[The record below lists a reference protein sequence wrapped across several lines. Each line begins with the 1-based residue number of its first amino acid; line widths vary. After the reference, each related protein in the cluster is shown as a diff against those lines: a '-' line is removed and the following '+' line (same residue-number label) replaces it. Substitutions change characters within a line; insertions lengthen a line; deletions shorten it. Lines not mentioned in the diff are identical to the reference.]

1 MEEAQPADLLADF
14 DSEFRRQGIRFLAGV
29 DEAGRGP
36 LAGPVVAAA
45 VILPDGIEIPLLD
58 DSKKVSAKNRA
69 YLFERIRKEAL
80 AYGIGSAS
88 VSEIQQLNIL
98 QATFL
103 AMRRAVEQLT
113 VEPDYILVDGRDFPL
128 FPNKAQN
135 GSIAGQ
141 AVIKG
146 DARSQVI
153 AAASILAKVHRD
165 RLMERYADDFPQ
177 YGFDRHKGYG
187 TKEHRQKI
195 LQYGPCPIHRQKFI
209 QRLLQQENR
218 LF

>member
-1 MEEAQPADLLADF
+1 MHRLQEKSSLTDF
-14 DSEFRRQGIRFLAGV
+14 DRQFRKKGIRYLAGI

-45 VILPDGIEIPLLD
+45 VIFTAEVSIPKLN
-58 DSKKVSAKNRA
+58 DSKQVGESLREK
-69 YLFERIRKEAL
+69 LFDEIRQKAL
-80 AYGIGSAS
+80 SFGIGSAS
-88 VSEIQQLNIL
+88 VEEIQKFNIL

-103 AMRRAVEQLT
+103 AMRRAVEQLS
-113 VEPDYILVDGRDFPL
+113 VEPDYILVDGRDYPL
-128 FPNKAQN
+128 FPNKREN

-141 AVIKG
+141 AVVKG

-165 RLMERYADDFPQ
+165 RLMKHYADDFPQ
-177 YGFDRHKGYG
+177 YGFEKHKGYG
-187 TKEHRQKI
+187 TREHRQKI
-195 LQYGPCPIHRQKFI
+195 LEYGPSPIHRQKFI
-209 QRLLQQENR
+209 QRLLQHEGR